1 MIVGNKIDLD
11 GARENLRK
19 LESRYGEEF
28 SIIAIS
34 ATRGNGL
41 EELKREVYKS
51 LDVIRVYTKAP
62 GQKKG
67 LGEPM
72 ILKRG
77 STAND
82 AAESVHKDFQ
92 AKLKYALVWGSGK
105 FDGQKV
111 KREHL
116 LKDGDVIELHM

>member
-11 GARENLRK
+11 GSEENRGK

-28 SIIAIS
+28 PIIAIS
-34 ATRGNGL
+34 AAKGNGL
-41 EELKREVYKS
+41 EELKQEVYKS
-51 LDVIRVYTKAP
+51 LDIIRVYTRTP
-62 GQKKG
+62 GQKTG

-72 ILKRG
+72 IMKQG
-77 STAND
+77 STVND

-92 AKLKYALVWGSGK
+92 AKLKYALIWGSGK

-111 KREHL
+111 KRDHVLEE
-116 LKDGDVIELHM
+116 GDVIELHI